1 MDVIIAILGLAM
13 VFVLG
18 FLTAIELI
26 DYVGDDDK

>member
-1 MDVIIAILGLAM
+1 MDVVVACLGLAM

>member
-18 FLTAIELI
+18 FLTVIELI
-26 DYVGDDDK
+26 DFVGDDDK